1 MRVVLLLPH
10 LAGTEQRHRRSRFRR
25 LWSSSASDKLQGS
38 SHGPAHPRVA
48 TQLGRRWARLAWPRA
63 HASATATAPV
73 AARHGGEEGPG
84 RDSRGQGEG
93 GGAGGSRGWTRGS
106 SGRWRRGVA
115 SSASRPWWTRPCSA
129 RTSMAPRARE
139 HRGRAEGV
147 RASALGFDAHSS
159 RAHGCSRE
167 AGARVGMVGRAAAMH
182 SATAAIGRARGVQR
196 SGQGGMPFWA
206 SSGPN

>member
-1 MRVVLLLPH
+1 MPSAAEGRGSTGGSTL
-10 LAGTEQRHRRSRFRR
+10 TRQRPR
-25 LWSSSASDKLQGS
+25 L
-38 SHGPAHPRVA
+38 GP
-48 TQLGRRWARLAWPRA
+48 RWPTAAWPRA
-63 HASATATAPV
+63 GGGCSGGSCCSSV
-73 AARHGGEEGPG
+73 AARHDGEEGPR